1 MQYSL
6 LVCASPE
13 KAAAQTAL
21 LSAQAILAAG
31 HSIQRLFFYR
41 DAVRVALHCSVSHSQ
56 WRQLI
61 LEHGL
66 DAVLCVNALQQRN
79 MAVDAQLHPWNIS
92 GLGQLAE
99 VLSTSNRVLTFA

>member
-21 LSAQAILAAG
+21 LTAQAILAAG
-31 HSIQRLFFYR
+31 HSITRLFFYR
-41 DAVRVALHCSVSHSQ
+41 DAVRVALHCSVSHSE

-61 LEHGL
+61 VTHSI
-66 DAVLCVNALQQRN
+66 DAVLCVNSAQQRSI
-79 MAVDAQLHPWNIS
+79 ATDAQLPPWNIS

-99 VLSTSNRVLTFA
+99 AISSSDRVLTFA